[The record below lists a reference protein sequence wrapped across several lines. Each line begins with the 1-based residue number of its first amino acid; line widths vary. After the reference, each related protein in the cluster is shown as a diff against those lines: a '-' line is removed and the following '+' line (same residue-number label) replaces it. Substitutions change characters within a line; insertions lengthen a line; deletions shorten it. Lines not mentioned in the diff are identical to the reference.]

1 MVASPADVELV
12 LSLYPALAG
21 WDKAALDAL
30 LDPDFVGEATPGL
43 PLGLGGRYE
52 GAQRARR
59 EFWGV
64 IGRHFEIAAHPAE
77 TQVLP
82 DGRILVRGTY
92 LGSARETGRK
102 LEAEFVHLV
111 TVAGGRLTALVQLTD
126 SARWA
131 EALVPEVPAPTRG
144 ERPPLTALNV
154 DLAGDVAEIRLQRP
168 AAGNA
173 IDLPM
178 ALDLLTATRAAAT
191 SERMRV
197 LLLTADGL
205 AFSPGGD
212 LAMLSVAPQGDLP
225 ALLEEMLTDYH
236 QALRELVALD
246 VPIVA
251 AVHGSAGGGSLGLL
265 HVSDIVIAGTEAKFA
280 VGSGFLA
287 LGSDGGN
294 TWFLPR
300 LVGRRVAT
308 QMCFQNRVLTAAEAL
323 DHGLVSEVVPTAEVA
338 ARAAEVAAGLAR
350 NSRRSNAKLR
360 ELLRADQ
367 ERSLSDTLD
376 GERRGMVSLASS
388 PDVIEGMA
396 AFLERRPATFLE

>member
-1 MVASPADVELV
+1 MADGSDDTALV
-12 LSLYPALAG
+12 LSLYPALVG
-21 WDKAALDAL
+21 WDRATLDAL
-30 LDPDFVGEATPGL
+30 LDPDFVGEATAGL

-52 GAQRARR
+52 SAQCARR
-59 EFWGV
+59 DFWGV
-64 IGRHFEIAAHPAE
+64 IGRHFDVAAHPTE
-77 TQVLP
+77 THVLP
-82 DGRILVRGTY
+82 DGRVLVRGTY

-102 LEAEFVHLV
+102 FEADFVHLV
-111 TVAGGRLTALVQLTD
+111 TVAGGRLTALVQITD

-131 EALVPEVPAPTRG
+131 EALVPAAPVSVG
-144 ERPPLTALNV
+144 GDRPQLTALTV
-154 DLAGDVAEIRLQRP
+154 DLSGDVAEIRLQRP
-168 AAGNA
+168 EAGNA

-178 ALDLLTATRAAAT
+178 ALDLLTATRAAAA

-197 LLLTADGL
+197 LLLTADGRS
-205 AFSPGGD
+205 FSPGGD
-212 LAMLSVAPQGDLP
+212 LAMLSGTPHGELA

-236 QALRELVALD
+236 QALRELVALN

-265 HVSDIVIAGTEAKFA
+265 HVSDVVIAGADARFA

-300 LVGRRVAT
+300 LVGRRVAA
-308 QMCFQNRVLTAAEAL
+308 QMCFQNRVLSAAEAL
-323 DHGLVSEVVPTAEVA
+323 SYGLVSEVVPSAEVA
-338 ARAAEVAAGLAR
+338 GRAAEVAAGLAR
-350 NSRRSNAKLR
+350 NSHRSNAKLR

-376 GERRGMVSLASS
+376 GERLGMVTLSNSR
-388 PDVIEGMA
+388 DVIEGMR
-396 AFLERRPATFLE
+396 AFLERRPAKFLD